1 VAKIKHTRNE
11 NGQNLT
17 HQNKTTLFWRKKKA
31 KINLRQNFPIYGVR
45 NIKILRQTTIT
56 HSFIPSK
63 RRGCH
68 GRDRM
73 VLGFT
78 TTYTIS
84 AYHYLSCELESHSR
98 RCALDAILFDKVC
111 QGFAAGG
118 GFLRVLRFPL
128 PLKLTTTIELT
139 YC

>member
-1 VAKIKHTRNE
+1 VVKIKHTRNQKWPKL
-11 NGQNLT
+11 N
-17 HQNKTTLFWRKKKA
+17 TLETKMAKISHTKIKQGSFGKKKA
-31 KINLRQNFPIYGVR
+31 NINLHKNFPIYGTR

-56 HSFIPSK
+56 HSFK

-84 AYHYLSCELESHSR
+84 AYHYLSCEL
-98 RCALDAILFDKVC
+98 
-111 QGFAAGG
+111 
-118 GFLRVLRFPL
+118 
-128 PLKLTTTIELT
+128 
-139 YC
+139 

>member
-1 VAKIKHTRNE
+1 LAHHHFIE
-11 NGQNLT
+11 FNLFSPWYT
-17 HQNKTTLFWRKKKA
+17 
-31 KINLRQNFPIYGVR
+31 R
-45 NIKILRQTTIT
+45 NIKIWRQTTIT

-63 RRGCH
+63 RRGRH

-84 AYHYLSCELESHSR
+84 AYHYLSCELESHSW

-111 QGFAAGG
+111 QGFCGKSWFSPGTPVSSTIKTDNQDIADILWKVA
-118 GFLRVLRFPL
+118 LNTITL
-128 PLKLTTTIELT
+128 PLTQEHYFIK
-139 YC
+139 

>member
-1 VAKIKHTRNE
+1 MIYQYNTIQYILFQLRFLKGQKQICIHT
-11 NGQNLT
+11 T
-17 HQNKTTLFWRKKKA
+17 
-31 KINLRQNFPIYGVR
+31 

-78 TTYTIS
+78 TTYTINV
-84 AYHYLSCELESHSR
+84 YHYLSCELESHS
-98 RCALDAILFDKVC
+98 
-111 QGFAAGG
+111 
-118 GFLRVLRFPL
+118 
-128 PLKLTTTIELT
+128 
-139 YC
+139 